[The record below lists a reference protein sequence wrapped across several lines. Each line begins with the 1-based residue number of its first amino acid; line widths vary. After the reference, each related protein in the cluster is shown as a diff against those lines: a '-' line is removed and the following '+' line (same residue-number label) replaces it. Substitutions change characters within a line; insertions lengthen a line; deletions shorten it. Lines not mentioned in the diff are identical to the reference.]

1 MPTSWNDYLS
11 LPAADKAYRECQK
24 RCAGRFEPL
33 RAITRRVVEA
43 LKPESVA
50 CLGAGVLN
58 DIPYRTLVRTA
69 AEIHLVDWLPGAVEA
84 GITRSILVQN
94 ENGLPGCVYCT
105 LEGEA
110 PGAYCIHFKKTG
122 DGEKQVCDHFE
133 PGGGDFPTCEA
144 FEKGK
149 QPAVRREDITGGF
162 ATAFGEEMGE
172 ILEGVKSW
180 KQAFRRAD
188 ALAKR
193 VRHHHDSLGIGDG
206 SIDLVTS
213 SMVVSQFEHEP
224 YGYFAKTAREVLG
237 FPSEK
242 EERRL
247 KSELDS
253 LRSKLLVWQVERH
266 LDEIER
272 ILAPEGRCFMAF
284 EVFHFDP
291 DSKRWFLVKEMHH
304 ILGVLG
310 QRFDFD
316 FDILPAAESCI
327 EMRVGSAPSVVQA
340 FVLRPKAG

>member
-11 LPAADKAYRECQK
+11 LPAADKTYRECQE
-24 RCAGRFEPL
+24 RCAEGFEPL

-43 LKPESVA
+43 LEPESVA

-84 GITRSILVQN
+84 GITRSILAQN
-94 ENGLPGCVYCT
+94 ENGLPECVYCA
-105 LEGEA
+105 LDGEA
-110 PGAYCIHFKKTG
+110 PGVYCVHFKKTS

-133 PGGGDFPTCEA
+133 PGDGDFLTCKA
-144 FEKGK
+144 FERGE
-149 QPAVRREDITGGF
+149 QPAIRREDITGGF
-162 ATAFGEEMGE
+162 ATAFGEKVGKA
-172 ILEGVKSW
+172 LGGVKSW
-180 KQAFRRAD
+180 KQALRRAD
-188 ALAKR
+188 VLANR
-193 VRHHHDSLGIGDG
+193 VRHHHDSLGIEDG

-213 SMVVSQFEHEP
+213 SMVVSQFEYEP
-224 YGYFAKTAREVLG
+224 YDYFAKMARKFLG
-237 FPSEK
+237 FPSKK

-247 KSELDS
+247 ESELNS

-284 EVFHFDP
+284 EVFQCDP

-327 EMRVGSAPSVVQA
+327 EMRVSSAPSVVQA
-340 FVLRPKAG
+340 FVLRPKAA